1 MINAVLTGILIASLA
16 TTVYLWYLAAAHC
29 ESKIV
34 TYYHALLLTVF
45 MFTLG
50 YLLEITALSTDGGLT
65 AAKVTYM
72 GSAFC
77 PAFNLLFV
85 AQYCDRKLNKG
96 VLGLLFA
103 IPLAIL
109 ALVWTTDTTR
119 LFYVSYEYSSHTPV
133 HYLSKVNGPFYNS
146 THVYAAVCVIATFVI
161 IYRKY
166 KKTDARTRNNLKLLI
181 LATIVPTFFNILY
194 LLNLRVFNINYG
206 PVSLTIVNVILYLC
220 IKKYDLLDFM
230 PIASEMALKS
240 MRDSF
245 VLVSKDY
252 KFLQANEAA
261 AKLIPAL
268 GDAPKFTPL
277 EQLPGWPEALL
288 AESIKEQP
296 IVEFEMPPGRY
307 YKAGVSAV
315 AGRDKKALGYMFL
328 IQDVTEHTLY
338 ANAINEAKE
347 RAERANVEK
356 SRFLA
361 TMSHEL
367 RTPLNAIIGI
377 SEIELGRDDF
387 PQEVREPLQKIH
399 NSGHMLLGIVSD
411 ILDLSK
417 IEAGKLEIVPA
428 KYDTP
433 SLINDAVQLNVTRI
447 GAKNIIFKLQV
458 SEQLPRY
465 LCGDELR
472 IKQVLNNLLSN
483 AIKYTKEGEVRLE
496 FAVEEVVGGNYC
508 LLVAKVSDTG
518 QGMTA
523 EQIKRLFDE
532 YSRFN
537 LEANRETE
545 GTGLGMNITRR
556 LVEMMGG
563 KLTVESEPG
572 AGSTFTAVFAQET
585 VSPEVI
591 GAETAENLQNF
602 TELDNRYSRKRKI
615 DRKRMPYARVLVVDD
630 VETNL
635 YVASGLLT
643 PYGLKI
649 ETAQSG
655 FEALDKVKQGEVYD
669 IIFMD
674 HMMPT
679 MDGIET
685 TRLIRD
691 SGYTHPVVALT
702 ANAVAGQAEVFA
714 ANKFDGFISKPI
726 DVAELDNILHKFIP
740 DKGPQNEEAPPTPPY
755 ENVISSERLMGVFV
769 RDAKKV
775 LPVLRDT
782 LDNIGDISDEGL
794 QLFKVNIHAMK
805 SSFAII
811 GETAAS
817 KQAALLETAA
827 AERDLTPIRDGIPQ
841 IIELLTNII
850 EKQEAA
856 QASDGVDEDPA
867 FLRQQLE
874 IISQA
879 CEDYDDL
886 TAGAALKELEQRSWS
901 KETGELIAK
910 ISQLLLGSEFEL
922 AAEAARDMIQ

>member
-1 MINAVLTGILIASLA
+1 
-16 TTVYLWYLAAAHC
+16 
-29 ESKIV
+29 
-34 TYYHALLLTVF
+34 

-85 AQYCDRKLNKG
+85 AKYCDKKLPKG
-96 VLGLLFA
+96 VVGVLFA
-103 IPLAIL
+103 VPLAIL
-109 ALVWTTDTTR
+109 ALVWTTATTG

-133 HYLSKVNGPFYNS
+133 RYLSKVNGPFYNT

-161 IYRKY
+161 IYRRY
-166 KKTDARTRNNLKLLI
+166 KKVDARTRNNLKLLI

-194 LLNLRVFNINYG
+194 LLNLRIFNINYG

-220 IKKYDLLDFM
+220 IRKYDLLDFM

-245 VLVSKDY
+245 VLVNKDY

-268 GDAPKFTPL
+268 GDVQKFTPL
-277 EQLPGWPEALL
+277 EQISGWPEALL
-288 AESIKEQP
+288 AEDIGKAP
-296 IVEFEMPPGRY
+296 LIEFEMPPGRY
-307 YKAGVSAV
+307 YKAGISAV
-315 AGRDKKALGYMFL
+315 AGRDKKVMGYMFL

-356 SRFLA
+356 SKFLA

-377 SEIELGRDDF
+377 SEIELGRDDY
-387 PQEVREPLQKIH
+387 PQEVREPLQKIN

-428 KYDTP
+428 RYDMP
-433 SLINDAVQLNVTRI
+433 SLINDAVQLNITRI
-447 GAKNIIFKLQV
+447 GAKNIVFKLKV

-483 AIKYTKEGEVRLE
+483 AIKYTKEGEVGLE
-496 FAVEEVVGGNYC
+496 FTVEEGGGPNYC
-508 LLVAKVSDTG
+508 LLAVKVSDTG
-518 QGMTA
+518 QGMTPKQVA
-523 EQIKRLFDE
+523 RLFDE

-545 GTGLGMNITRR
+545 GTGLGMNITKR

-563 KLTVESEPG
+563 KLTVASEPG
-572 AGSTFTAVFAQET
+572 VGTTFTAVFAQEI
-585 VSPEVI
+585 VGPEVI
-591 GAETAENLQNF
+591 GAETANNLQNF
-602 TELDNRYSRKRKI
+602 TELDDRYSRKRKI
-615 DRKRMPYARVLVVDD
+615 ERKPMPHARVLVVDD

-643 PYGLKI
+643 PYGLKL

-655 FEALDKVKQGEVYD
+655 FEALDKVKRGEVYD

-674 HMMPT
+674 HMMPE

-685 TRLIRD
+685 TRQIRE
-691 SGYTHPVVALT
+691 SGYSQPIVALT

-714 ANKFDGFISKPI
+714 ANGFDGFISKPI
-726 DVAELDNILHKFIP
+726 DVAELDNILHKFIE
-740 DKGPQNEEAPPTPPY
+740 DKDPQNGEAPPPPPY
-755 ENVISSERLMGVFV
+755 ESVISNEKLLGVFV

-775 LPVLRDT
+775 LPILQNT
-782 LDNIGDISDEGL
+782 LDNIDDLSDEGL
-794 QLFKVNIHAMK
+794 RLFKVNIHAMK

-811 GETAAS
+811 GETAAA

-827 AERDLTPIRDGIPQ
+827 AVRDLAAIQGGLPQ
-841 IIELLTNII
+841 IIEALADII

-856 QASDGVDEDPA
+856 EASNSVDEDPA

-874 IISQA
+874 IIAKA

-886 TAGAALKELEQRSWS
+886 TANAALKELEQRPWG
-901 KETGELIAK
+901 KETGELVAK

-922 AAEAARDMIQ
+922 AAEAARFAGNR